1 MTFGFI
7 HSSLSEQQI
16 VGNHVG
22 TAYNIRS
29 THSAGWKP
37 PSDEAFCLLLPSDLD
52 HGPAAALNSCA
63 AGDIRQKIGTK
74 LTLRTPR

>member
-7 HSSLSEQQI
+7 HSLSEQQI

-22 TAYNIRS
+22 TAYNIRG

-52 HGPAAALNSCA
+52 HGPAAALNLRRRR
-63 AGDIRQKIGTK
+63 IRQK
-74 LTLRTPR
+74 LEQS